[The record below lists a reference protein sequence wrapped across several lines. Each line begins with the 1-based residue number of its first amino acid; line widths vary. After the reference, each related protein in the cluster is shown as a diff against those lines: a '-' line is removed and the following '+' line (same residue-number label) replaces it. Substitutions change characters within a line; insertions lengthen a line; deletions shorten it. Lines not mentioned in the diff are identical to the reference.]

1 MAPAADALVGE
12 LVRRLATLVEEN
24 GSYIIWIKDQTDD
37 LVADLESF
45 NAYLMQ
51 ASMNQRARDNFVLKD
66 VVDKIRN
73 VVTDAEDAILKYT
86 VETKKYNNKGLM
98 KYLQILAYYVK
109 VNESAREIQSIRER
123 VKKIRQDH
131 TPVLQALI
139 DEPNRGQP
147 ILQRMAPVVEEE
159 DVVGF
164 DNEAKVIK
172 DRLKKGSKDLT
183 FISIKGMA
191 GLGKTTLT
199 KMVFKDSDLQYDFF
213 TRLWV
218 YVSRTFNR
226 KQIFLDILSNFTKKT
241 NKFHDMSEE
250 NLAEKIQEFLEGG
263 KYFIVMDDVWSVKD
277 WECLKIAFPNNMK
290 GSRVLV
296 TTRHE
301 KVALHVDSDGNPH
314 SLKFLINDESWELLE
329 KKVFRK
335 EKCPLLLEA
344 RGRQIATKCQGLP
357 LAVVVIAG
365 VLNKNSTPSHWKR
378 VAENPF
384 PEINQENQSYNEL
397 VKLSYDQLPYYSK
410 DCFLYLAAFP
420 IGHEIAAWKLIRL
433 WIAEGFIPRM
443 EGAYML
449 DLEQT
454 AEKYLEDLIDRNL
467 LMVLKRRADGQIK
480 TCRIHDT
487 LHEFC
492 KKEAAI
498 KDLFHEMDRAKL
510 EANKIPR
517 RLCVHSSILE
527 FLKSNDRPSSER
539 VRSFLCFCS
548 KETEIPPECFSAIP
562 KSFPLLRVMD
572 IEYLKFKVLPKEFYL
587 LYNLRFLAV
596 STELKILPKTF
607 KELWNMETLVFNT
620 TQNSLE
626 VKAEIWSMRK
636 LRHVHS
642 NTSLQL
648 PPPPITGMANG
659 PGSTDIKTLCTI
671 SPSSCTGEIL
681 HKTPDLQKLGI
692 RGNLA
697 ELLETRQGGISLFDN
712 IQKLDCLENL
722 KLINDA
728 LHGNKLRS
736 FPRAEKFPRRLRKMT
751 LSNTPFDWK
760 DFGILA
766 SLEELEVLKLE
777 EDAFRGEFCDVRSV
791 VFKQLQYL
799 RIERANLVSWTASKE
814 SFRVLKYLIL
824 RNCSKLDAVPA
835 AIGEIQSLKLIELYC
850 SNKRATESAREIHQ
864 INGEA
869 RFQLSIY
876 PPDQDVI
883 SNH

>member
-1 MAPAADALVGE
+1 MATAADALVGE
-12 LVRRLATLVEEN
+12 LVRRLATLVDEN

-51 ASMNQRARDNFVLKD
+51 ASMNQRARDNFVLQD

-86 VETKKYNNKGLM
+86 VETKKYNNRGLM
-98 KYLQILAYYVK
+98 KYLQILAYYAK

-123 VKKIRQDH
+123 VRKIRQDH
-131 TPVLQALI
+131 SPVLQALI

-164 DNEAKVIK
+164 DNEAKIIK
-172 DRLKKGSKDLT
+172 DRLKKGVKDLT

-199 KMVFKDSDLQYDFF
+199 KMVFKDRDLQYDFF

-250 NLAEKIQEFLEGG
+250 NLAKNIQEFLEGG

-301 KVALHVDSDGNPH
+301 KVALHVDSEGNPH
-314 SLKFLINDESWELLE
+314 QLKFLINNESWELLE

-335 EKCPLLLEA
+335 EKCPPFLEA

-443 EGAYML
+443 EGAYTL
-449 DLEQT
+449 DLERT

-548 KETEIPPECFSAIP
+548 KETEIPPECLSAIP

-572 IEYLKFKVLPKEFYL
+572 VEYLKFKVLPKEFYL

-596 STELKILPKTF
+596 STELKILPQNF

-648 PPPPITGMANG
+648 PPPPITGMANDL
-659 PGSTDIKTLCTI
+659 GSTDIKTLCTI
-671 SPSSCTGEIL
+671 SPSSCTREIL
-681 HKTPDLQKLGI
+681 DKTPDLQKLGI

-722 KLINDA
+722 KLINNA

-736 FPRAEKFPRRLRKMT
+736 FPRPEKFPRRLRKMT

-777 EDAFRGEFCDVRSV
+777 EDAFRGEFCDVRSF

-814 SFRVLKYLIL
+814 SFRALKYLIL

-835 AIGEIQSLKLIELYC
+835 AFAEIQSLKLMELYC
-850 SNKRATESAREIHQ
+850 SNKRATESAREIQ
-864 INGEA
+864 QLNGEA
-869 RFQLSIY
+869 TFQLSIY
-876 PPDQDVI
+876 PPDLDVI
-883 SNH
+883 SS